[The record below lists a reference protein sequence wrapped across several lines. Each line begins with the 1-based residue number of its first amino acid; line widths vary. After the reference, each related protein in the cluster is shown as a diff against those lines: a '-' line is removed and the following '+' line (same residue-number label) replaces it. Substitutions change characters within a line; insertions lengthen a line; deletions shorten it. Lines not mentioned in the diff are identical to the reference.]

1 MNGRVYLKQII
12 TTITTMKCFEIETYS
27 DRNPILKESVRAARD
42 RTGFEIK
49 EKNVR
54 INQKE

>member
-49 EKNVR
+49 EKN
-54 INQKE
+54 I